1 MFSLFLSRTDN
12 DIEQL
17 QTNEERMFLAHAG
30 GKKGRPIQNG
40 HQECRKQGMF
50 SHLSVNHLQLKWLFQ
65 PHSKAKP
72 DQSQGEQGAEEEEHG
87 GYFFT
92 AEQEK
97 ADKAHQA
104 GEKR

>member
-1 MFSLFLSRTDN
+1 MN
-12 DIEQL
+12 
-17 QTNEERMFLAHAG
+17 A
-30 GKKGRPIQNG
+30 K
-40 HQECRKQGMF
+40 KQGMF
-50 SHLSVNHLQLKWLFQ
+50 SHLSANHLQLNWLFQ

-72 DQSQGEQGAEEEEHG
+72 DQSQGEQGAEDEEQG

-97 ADKAHQA
+97 AAKAHQA